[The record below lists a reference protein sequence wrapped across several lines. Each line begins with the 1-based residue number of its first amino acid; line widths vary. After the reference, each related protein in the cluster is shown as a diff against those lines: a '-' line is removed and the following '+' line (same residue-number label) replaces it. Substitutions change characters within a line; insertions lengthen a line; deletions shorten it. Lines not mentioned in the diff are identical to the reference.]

1 MSAQALHADSTIL
14 CAFHVRFSDREAPW
28 HTCFHSECY
37 AAPVGPHCETC
48 HVLRACYSL
57 CIEFGGRNS
66 TVSMLALLF
75 SLLCENSA
83 HFALLWFTA
92 RQSSPIAEYPVP
104 SSTYVLP
111 SVSCGVKY
119 DTDACFCC
127 GSGSYCFASSRSK
140 SLRVPH
146 AVRVLHGLPTVGT
159 YSDANVFFVL
169 LPCVVFPKLPTE
181 EANGH
186 MSNIQE

>member
-14 CAFHVRFSDREAPW
+14 RAFHVRLS
-28 HTCFHSECY
+28 Y
-37 AAPVGPHCETC
+37 AAPVGPHSETC
-48 HVLRACYSL
+48 HVLRTCHSL
-57 CIEFGGRNS
+57 CIEFGGRHS

-92 RQSSPIAEYPVP
+92 RQSWGHLGLYPVP

-140 SLRVPH
+140 SFLVPR

-186 MSNIQE
+186 VSKIQE